1 VHVCFT
7 ITFVVLDH
15 AINIKS
21 TYQETFIM
29 DKVVTPPRLT
39 DVGFPFVP
47 QFAGNTRR
55 RRVIKALFAAGML
68 IPLSSP
74 VLAQAYPNKSIR
86 WIVPFPAGG
95 PADAVARVIGRKLS
109 ETIGQQIIVDNRP
122 GGNGII
128 AAEIVAQS
136 PPDGYTLFQA
146 IDSSLTMNQSL
157 YSKLPYDPITGF
169 TPITQLATLPLVL
182 VVNPAVP
189 AKTLKELVTLA
200 KTRPGQL
207 NYGSGAIAAQVAGEL
222 FKSTA
227 QVDVVHVPYKGSAPQ
242 VQGLLGGEVHL
253 SFDGISTTLP
263 HIKAGKLRALA
274 VTGDER
280 HPRLPDIPTVAEAG
294 FPELKIVLWHGLM
307 ALLER
312 HAKSSAN

>member
-1 VHVCFT
+1 
-7 ITFVVLDH
+7 
-15 AINIKS
+15 
-21 TYQETFIM
+21 M
-29 DKVVTPPRLT
+29 
-39 DVGFPFVP
+39 
-47 QFAGNTRR
+47 
-55 RRVIKALFAAGML
+55 IKAILAAGML
-68 IPLSSP
+68 ITSTSS
-74 VLAQAYPNKSIR
+74 VFAQAYPNKPIR

-157 YSKLPYDPITGF
+157 YSKLPYDPINGF
-169 TPITQLATLPLVL
+169 TPVTQLATLPLVL
-182 VVNPAVP
+182 VVNPSVP

-242 VQGLLGGEVHL
+242 VQGLLGGEVQL

-263 HIKAGKLRALA
+263 HIKAGKLRAIA

-280 HPRLPDIPTVAEAG
+280 HPRLPDTPTVAEAG

-307 ALLER
+307 APAGTPRDIVRKLNGEINKILKMPDVADKLSAVGID
-312 HAKSSAN
+312 AKGSSEDELATLIKIDSQKYAKVIKQAGIKLD